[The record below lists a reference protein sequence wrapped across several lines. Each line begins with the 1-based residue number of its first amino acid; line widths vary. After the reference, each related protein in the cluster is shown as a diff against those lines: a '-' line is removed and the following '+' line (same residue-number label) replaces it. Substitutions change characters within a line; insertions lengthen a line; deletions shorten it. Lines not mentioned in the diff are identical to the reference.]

1 MPDFLAF
8 ERVTALVCGGE
19 TTENKSVF
27 DVVVPGG
34 GARKPFGVSC
44 KMAAEQPQARP
55 SWFMEMSNSAK
66 KFHDAFDERGIDWT
80 ASPYAAGVTTVRL
93 VESWHTDVQADFDV
107 SGSKYLVLSHDKHWS
122 DFRIACLPINLQ
134 IVKAEQLDWV
144 VEGRDGPSSIAGY
157 LQVDGRRHRLWQL
170 FPNSGGQLKY
180 YPPIDWAEWS
190 FGPFQLEKPPQRT
203 LLQKVDDYFPGMW
216 PTPNA

>member
-1 MPDFLAF
+1 MTTTPLPVRDRPLSDTEFEQCRLLLSTYRDGSGQYLNRFGFMPDFLAF

-55 SWFMEMSNSAK
+55 SWFMEMSNSRRSSMTPLT
-66 KFHDAFDERGIDWT
+66 RG
-80 ASPYAAGVTTVRL
+80 ASTGRHHLTRWCDHSRL

-107 SGSKYLVLSHDKHWS
+107 SGVSTLS
-122 DFRIACLPINLQ
+122 
-134 IVKAEQLDWV
+134 
-144 VEGRDGPSSIAGY
+144 
-157 LQVDGRRHRLWQL
+157 
-170 FPNSGGQLKY
+170 
-180 YPPIDWAEWS
+180 
-190 FGPFQLEKPPQRT
+190 
-203 LLQKVDDYFPGMW
+203 
-216 PTPNA
+216 